1 LNAPRW
7 LIDPNVVRPSGV
19 ADNAI
24 VRVLRVPPEEAGVR
38 LDVFLSG
45 ALRNT
50 SRTRAKRIAEHS
62 AFCPEG
68 KRRKPSERLRAEDRI
83 VLWRPPVDDADPEI
97 ELPVVYSDPQ
107 LLVLNK
113 PPHVAVHPTARH
125 HHATVTK
132 MLQQRYPTER
142 LRLVHRLD
150 RETSGV
156 LLIARGPEAERTFKM
171 LFEGIAPAP
180 SALPLLPGRRRARG
194 GAGPVSSVRERLI
207 EKEYLAICWGSP
219 PDGLVEL
226 PLEPDPDNPLRVKMR
241 IARAGAGLR
250 AQTRLEAVE
259 RCNGYTLVRCFLL
272 TGRQHQIRLHLAALG
287 CPVVGDKLY
296 GPDDRLL
303 ARAAD
308 GCLTAEDLQRLEL
321 PRHALHA
328 ARYRLEHP
336 FSGEPL
342 DLCAPLTPDLVDFWQ
357 LVSGSSPA
365 NA

>member
-1 LNAPRW
+1 VNAPRW
-7 LIDPNVVRPSGV
+7 LIDPTVIRPSGV
-19 ADNAI
+19 PDDAI
-24 VRVLRVPPEEAGVR
+24 VRVLRVPPENAGLR

-62 AFCPEG
+62 AFCPAG
-68 KRRKPSERLRAEDRI
+68 KPRKPSERLQAEDRI

-97 ELPVVYSDPQ
+97 DLPVVYSDEH

-132 MLQQRYPTER
+132 MLQQRYPNEH

-171 LFEGIAPAP
+171 LFEGIAPSGVP
-180 SALPLLPGRRRARG
+180 TSPGRRRGRA
-194 GAGPVSSVRERLI
+194 PVIRTRERLV
-207 EKEYLAICWGSP
+207 EKEYVAICWGSP
-219 PDGLVEL
+219 PDGLVDL

-241 IARAGAGLR
+241 IAKPGAGLH
-250 AQTRLEAVE
+250 AQTRLEILE
-259 RCNGYTLVRCFLL
+259 RCAGYSLVRCALL

-308 GCLTAEDLQRLEL
+308 GCLTAEDLLRLEL

-328 ARYRLEHP
+328 ACYRLEHP
-336 FSGEPL
+336 FRGDALEL
-342 DLCAPLTPDLVDFWQ
+342 RAPLSPDLVNFWQ
-357 LVSGSSPA
+357 FVAGSRPA

>member
-1 LNAPRW
+1 MSSPRW
-7 LIDPNVVRPSGV
+7 IIDTTLVRPSGV
-19 ADNAI
+19 AEDAI

-50 SRTRAKRIAEHS
+50 SRTRAKRIAEAS

-68 KRRKPSERLRAEDRI
+68 RRRKGSDRLRAEDRI
-83 VLWRPPVDDADPEI
+83 VLWRRPVDDADPI
-97 ELPVVYSDPQ
+97 VELPIVYTDPH

-113 PPHVAVHPTARH
+113 PPHLAVHPTARH

-132 MLQQRYPTER
+132 ILQQRYPNEG

-156 LLIARGPEAERTFKM
+156 LLIARGTDAERAFRM
-171 LFEGIAPAP
+171 LFEGISPAAAAARDQPRRSRVRAPI
-180 SALPLLPGRRRARG
+180 ARQ
-194 GAGPVSSVRERLI
+194 RLV
-207 EKEYLAICWGSP
+207 EKEYLAICWGTP
-219 PDGLVEL
+219 AEGLVEL
-226 PLEPDPDNPLRVKMR
+226 PLEPDPINPLRVKMR
-241 IARAGAGLR
+241 VAKPGTGLP
-250 AQTRLEAVE
+250 AQTRIQVLQQ
-259 RCNGYTLVRCFLL
+259 CPGYALVRCSLL

-308 GCLTAEDLQRLEL
+308 GCLTAADLLRLEL

-336 FSGEPL
+336 ISGALLEL
-342 DLCAPLTPDLVDFWQ
+342 EAPLSPDLADFWR
-357 LVSGSSPA
+357 LVSGSEPA

>member
-7 LIDPNVVRPSGV
+7 LIDPTVVRPSGV

-45 ALRNT
+45 VLRNT
-50 SRTRAKRIAEHS
+50 SRTRAKLIAEHS
-62 AFCPEG
+62 AYCPQG
-68 KRRKPSERLRAEDRI
+68 KPRKPSERLRAEDRV

-97 ELPVVYSDPQ
+97 ELPVVHSDDH

-113 PPHVAVHPTARH
+113 PPHLAVHPTARH

-132 MLQQRYPTER
+132 ILQQRFPKEH

-156 LLIARGPEAERTFKM
+156 LLVARGPAAERTFKM
-171 LFEGIAPAP
+171 LFEGIIVSDVHAT
-180 SALPLLPGRRRARG
+180 PGRRRTRG
-194 GAGPVSSVRERLI
+194 GTATRVAPGQRLVD
-207 EKEYLAICWGSP
+207 KEYLAICWGSP
-219 PDGLVEL
+219 PDGLVDL

-241 IARAGAGLR
+241 IAKAGEGLR
-250 AQTRLEAVE
+250 AQTRLEAVA
-259 RCNGYTLVRCFLL
+259 RCTGYTLVRCTLL

-308 GCLTAEDLQRLEL
+308 GCLTEEDLRRLEL

-328 ARYRLEHP
+328 ACYRLQHP
-336 FSGEPL
+336 FTGEAL
-342 DLCAPLTPDLVDFWQ
+342 VLRAPLSPDLADFWQ
-357 LVSGSSPA
+357 AVAGETPA

>member
-1 LNAPRW
+1 VSAPRW
-7 LIDPNVVRPSGV
+7 IIDTTLVRPSGV
-19 ADNAI
+19 AEDAI

-50 SRTRAKRIAEHS
+50 SRTRAKLIAEAS
-62 AFCPEG
+62 AFSPEG
-68 KRRKPSERLRAEDRI
+68 RRRKGSDRLRAEDRI
-83 VLWRPPVDDADPEI
+83 VLWRRPVDDADPI
-97 ELPVVYSDPQ
+97 VELPIVYTDPH

-113 PPHVAVHPTARH
+113 PPHLAVHPTARH

-132 MLQQRYPTER
+132 ILQQRYPNEG

-156 LLIARGPEAERTFKM
+156 LLIARGTVAERAFRM
-171 LFEGIAPAP
+171 LFEGISPAAAAARDQPRRSRVRAPI
-180 SALPLLPGRRRARG
+180 ARQ
-194 GAGPVSSVRERLI
+194 RLV
-207 EKEYLAICWGSP
+207 EKEYLAICWGTP
-219 PDGLVEL
+219 AEGLVEL
-226 PLEPDPDNPLRVKMR
+226 PLEPDPINPLRVKMR
-241 IARAGAGLR
+241 VAKPGTGLP
-250 AQTRLEAVE
+250 AQTRVQVLQQ
-259 RCNGYTLVRCFLL
+259 CPGYALVRCSLL

-308 GCLTAEDLQRLEL
+308 GCLTAADLLRLEL

-336 FSGEPL
+336 ISG
-342 DLCAPLTPDLVDFWQ
+342 APLELEAPLSPDLADFWR
-357 LVSGSSPA
+357 LVSGSEPA

>member
-7 LIDPNVVRPSGV
+7 LIDPTVIRPSGV
-19 ADNAI
+19 PDDAI
-24 VRVLRVPPEEAGVR
+24 VRVLRVPPEDAGIR

-50 SRTRAKRIAEHS
+50 SRTRAKRIAENG
-62 AFCPEG
+62 AYCPEG
-68 KRRKPSERLRAEDRI
+68 KPRKPSERLRAEARV

-97 ELPVVYSDPQ
+97 DLPVVYSDAQ

-113 PPHVAVHPTARH
+113 PPHLAVHPTARH

-132 MLQQRYPTER
+132 MLQQRYPSER

-156 LLIARGPEAERTFKM
+156 LLIARGEEAERTFKM
-171 LFEGIAPAP
+171 LFEGIAPGATAAQP
-180 SALPLLPGRRRARG
+180 RRQRGRS
-194 GAGPVSSVRERLI
+194 PVASPRPRLV
-207 EKEYLAICWGSP
+207 EKEYVAICWGSP
-219 PDGLVEL
+219 PDGLVDL

-241 IARAGAGLR
+241 IAKPGLGMQ
-250 AQTRLEAVE
+250 AQTRLETLE
-259 RCNGYTLVRCFLL
+259 RCPGYTLVRCSLL

-303 ARAAD
+303 ARGAD
-308 GCLTAEDLQRLEL
+308 GCLTAEDLRRLEL

-328 ARYRLEHP
+328 ACYRLEHP

-342 DLCAPLTPDLVDFWQ
+342 ELRAPLSSDLVNFWRS
-357 LVSGSSPA
+357 VAGSSPS